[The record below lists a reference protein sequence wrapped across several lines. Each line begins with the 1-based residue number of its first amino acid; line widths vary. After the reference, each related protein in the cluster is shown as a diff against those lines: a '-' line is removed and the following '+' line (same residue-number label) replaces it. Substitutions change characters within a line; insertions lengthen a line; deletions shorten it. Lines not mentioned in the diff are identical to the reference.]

1 MLWVRRLEK
10 PMKLMMVAVVLAMQL
25 AAQKADPAAVLLE
38 AAARKERV
46 DGNLQAAIA
55 EYRKIAEKY
64 SKQPEVAAQALVK
77 MGECQEKLGEAEARK
92 SYERVV
98 REYAGAGASVV
109 QARARLAAMGAG
121 KPGEPRWVVAE
132 MPNWFTGVPNPTST
146 DGRFLFF
153 SRRDSNQSWIP
164 ALLDLNSGQHKD
176 LTKAPGYSYVDTGV
190 LSADQ
195 SMLAYTAQPSPG
207 RLDLIVAN
215 SDGSNPKRLYQSNPE
230 AVWFY
235 PIGFSP
241 DKRSIFITFNRAPTH
256 ASPGYNLGSL
266 DVGSGALKV
275 LKEIPRNHLSTASV
289 SPDGKW
295 IAYAV
300 RQSEGSNNFD
310 ISVLASD
317 LSSDFVIVANA
328 ANDSSPI
335 WTADGKGI
343 LFVSNRRGTN
353 DAWLAPTQNGKP
365 AGEQKLVRQD
375 LGNVELLGTTP
386 TGTVRYRL
394 TSGSTVFLQSSLD
407 QGTGRF
413 SSFRRLEEEFSGTK
427 GQPKLS
433 SDAKQL
439 AYVRVPDHAKDRAII
454 GIRDLASGK
463 EREVYPTLQRVRSLT
478 WMPGD
483 QGLLVFG
490 TDHKGR
496 FGDFLVDA
504 ETGNTTVLPPDGD
517 LGVYTRGA
525 GTVLV
530 SPDGKTLYFPSFKAE
545 SGALFSKELATG
557 ATRLLFEGK
566 SYVNLPLLS
575 PDGKWISFWDG
586 GAVGRVASA
595 SDGTLRDL
603 GRGLLVTGWSKDSSS
618 IFVWS
623 RRDGSAGKSSAILHR
638 MALSGGEMT
647 PVSDAIENGDPVVI
661 SGNVAVY
668 REDKKLQAIWS
679 LDNALAGVK

>member
-1 MLWVRRLEK
+1 M
-10 PMKLMMVAVVLAMQL
+10 PMKLLMVVVMLATPL

-38 AAARKERV
+38 GAARKERV
-46 DGNLQAAIA
+46 DGDLKGAIA

-64 SKQPEVAAQALVK
+64 AKQPEVAAQALVK
-77 MGECQEKLGEAEARK
+77 MGECQEKLGEAEAKK

-98 REYAGAGASVV
+98 REYAGVSPFAT
-109 QARARLAAMGAG
+109 QARARLAAMGES
-121 KPGEPRWVVAE
+121 KPGEPRGVVAE
-132 MPNWFTGVPNPTST
+132 MPEWFTGAPNPTSA

-153 SRRDSNQSWIP
+153 SRRDSNQSLIP

-176 LTKAPGYSYVDTGV
+176 ITKAPGYSYVDTGV

-195 SMLAYTAQPSPG
+195 SVLAYTAQPSPG
-207 RLDLIVAN
+207 RLDLLVAN
-215 SDGSNPKRLYQSNPE
+215 ADGSNPKRLYQANAE

-235 PIGFSP
+235 PIGFSSNN
-241 DKRSIFITFNRAPTH
+241 RSIFVTFNRAPTH
-256 ASPGYNLGSL
+256 AMPGYHLGSI
-266 DVGSGALKV
+266 DVGSGVLKV
-275 LKEIPRNHLSTASV
+275 LKEIPRNYLSTASV
-289 SPDGKW
+289 SPNGKW

-310 ISVLASD
+310 ISILASD
-317 LSSDFVIVANA
+317 LSSDFVAVANA
-328 ANDSSPI
+328 ANDRSPI
-335 WTADGKGI
+335 WTADGTGI

-353 DAWLAPTQNGKP
+353 DAWLAPIQNGKP

-375 LGNVELLGTTP
+375 LGNVELLGATP
-386 TGTVRYRL
+386 TGSVRYRL
-394 TSGSTVFLQSSLD
+394 TSGTTVFLQSSLD
-407 QGTGRF
+407 EGTGRF

-433 SDAKQL
+433 WDAKQL
-439 AYVRVPDHAKDRAII
+439 AYLRVPDHAKDRVII
-454 GIRDLASGK
+454 GIRDLVSGK
-463 EREVYPTLQRVRSLT
+463 EREVYPSLQRLRFLT

-483 QGLLVFG
+483 RGLLVYG
-490 TDHKGR
+490 NDHKGR
-496 FGDFLVDA
+496 IGDFLVDV
-504 ETGNTTVLPPDGD
+504 ETGNTTLLPPDGD
-517 LGVYTRGA
+517 LGEYTRGA
-525 GTVLV
+525 GNVLV
-530 SPDGKTLYFPSFKAE
+530 SPDGKTLYFPSFKTA
-545 SGALFSKELATG
+545 SGALFAKELATG
-557 ATRLLFEGK
+557 ATKLLFEGK

-603 GRGLLVTGWSKDSSS
+603 GRGLLVTGWSKDSNSV
-618 IFVWS
+618 FVWS
-623 RRDGSAGKSSAILHR
+623 RREGAAGKSSAILHR

-647 PVSDAIENGDPVVI
+647 PVSDAIESGDPAVI
-661 SGNVAVY
+661 AGNVAVY